1 MRHLRWGVIVFLTTA
16 VLPVLSPGFS
26 ASGSAP
32 AFAQGSG
39 LVLTLHTDPHQGA
52 FHILIPRG
60 WKAEGGMVPSGV
72 GWNIVDMVETNI
84 GFRVTSP
91 DGASFFG
98 WYPRF
103 YFQDPAIIAHSS
115 GGYLN
120 PQPGHVLNGCWV
132 FPFLNVAQYVQ
143 TVVFGHLAAREFQN
157 PRMLGPAVAAHELK
171 PLVPAA
177 ANRADYGYV
186 NFECAIRGTPSYG
199 RIYSINYD
207 LHGWIWSTVGTFGWV
222 APKTRWKTDERIME
236 LCIRSFRIDSAWA
249 QRAAAGSRQR
259 AEKYHEVIREMNRID
274 GEISRNRSQTRSDI
288 QEEVYKVLTWQIETF
303 DPTTGRSQYL
313 PLYNHAW
320 TDGRGNYC
328 LKDVDDGTLPV
339 DNPTEWRRLKI
350 VNRNRPDY
358 RPLP

>member
-1 MRHLRWGVIVFLTTA
+1 MGHLRWKGIVFLA
-16 VLPVLSPGFS
+16 AALLFFVPP
-26 ASGSAP
+26 APSAP
-32 AFAQGSG
+32 GPGTALAQGAG
-39 LVLTLHTDPHQGA
+39 VVLTLHTDPYQGA
-52 FHILIPRG
+52 FHILIPKG
-60 WKAEGGMVPSGV
+60 WKPEGGMVPSGV
-72 GWNIVDMVETNI
+72 GWNIVDLVETNI

-103 YFQDPAIIAHSS
+103 YFQDPAFIAQSS

-120 PQPGHVLNGCWV
+120 PQPGQILNGCWL
-132 FPFLNVAQYVQ
+132 FPFLEVAPYVQ
-143 TVVFGHLAAREFQN
+143 NVVFGHLAAREFEH
-157 PRMLGPAVAAHELK
+157 PRLLGPAAPAPELK

-177 ANRADYGYV
+177 ASRSDYGCV

-199 RIYSINYD
+199 RLYSINYD
-207 LHGWIWSTVGTFGWV
+207 LNGWIWSTVGTFGWV
-222 APKTRWKTDERIME
+222 APKTRWKIDERIME

-259 AEKYHEVIREMNRID
+259 AAKYHEVIREMNRID
-274 GEISRNRSQTRSDI
+274 DEITRNRSQTRSGI
-288 QEEVYKVLTWQIETF
+288 QEEMYKLLTWQIETF

-350 VNRNRPDY
+350 VNRNRPA
-358 RPLP
+358 P